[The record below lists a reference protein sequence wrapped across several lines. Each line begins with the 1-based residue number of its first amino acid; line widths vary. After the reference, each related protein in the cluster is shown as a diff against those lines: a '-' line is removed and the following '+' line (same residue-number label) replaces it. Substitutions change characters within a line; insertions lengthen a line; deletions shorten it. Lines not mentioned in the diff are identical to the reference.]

1 MMKTARDWII
11 RQIWTLTNVVS
22 AGRMAPHT

>member
-1 MMKTARDWII
+1 MKTARDWII

-22 AGRMAPHT
+22 AGRMGPHT

>member
-1 MMKTARDWII
+1 MKTDRDWII